1 MLSPPRAPKSAA
13 MLGEEMETSPPTI
26 SPRSDSVEKALAR
39 HRRALE
45 EIRNSNFD
53 SVPALNLSSKLS
65 GRVVFRDDHED
76 DRPAIDAHT
85 HTHTKGNRATTTTST
100 ASRAALRDLVTWK
113 NPAASVLALL
123 GGSFVY
129 AFLRSGSITTLLC
142 YLLLSRVGWH
152 VLSAIFSKQGADTRL
167 VDSFALEQ
175 WSAAS
180 TALVGSL
187 AQLHDD
193 YIVTADT
200 QRSVAVCAGL
210 WALSL
215 AGKCTDLLTLAYAAY
230 LSAFVLPNLGHIP
243 KELLGDAA
251 LRIKHSTPAVVSQM
265 STKQR
270 RLSIVAVAASLWISF
285 DWANRVIGLLM
296 ALLCVRMTMTQTEVD
311 KLREVGAPLTM
322 SVKKKA
328 ARMSRR
334 VSFYLGG
341 TAEKQRRT

>member
-1 MLSPPRAPKSAA
+1 MLSPPRAPNPTSAA
-13 MLGEEMETSPPTI
+13 MLGEEMETSPTK

-45 EIRNSNFD
+45 EIRNSNFE
-53 SVPALNLSSKLS
+53 SIPALNLSSKLS

-85 HTHTKGNRATTTTST
+85 TTTTTTST
-100 ASRAALRDLVTWK
+100 ASRAALRDLVTWS

-167 VDSFALEQ
+167 VDSFALER

-200 QRSVAVCAGL
+200 QRSVAVCVGL

-230 LSAFVLPNLGHIP
+230 LSAFVLPNVGHIP

-270 RLSIVAVAASLWISF
+270 RLSIVAVAGSLWLSF
-285 DWANRVIGLLM
+285 DWPNRLVGLLM

-341 TAEKQRRT
+341 TAEKQRRKT

>member
-13 MLGEEMETSPPTI
+13 MLGEEMETSPTK

-45 EIRNSNFD
+45 EIRNSNFE
-53 SVPALNLSSKLS
+53 SIPALNLSSKLS

-85 HTHTKGNRATTTTST
+85 TMTTTTTTTTST
-100 ASRAALRDLVTWK
+100 ASRAALRDLVTWS

-167 VDSFALEQ
+167 VDSFALER

-193 YIVTADT
+193 YIVTADM

-230 LSAFVLPNLGHIP
+230 LSAFVLPNVGHIP

-270 RLSIVAVAASLWISF
+270 RLSIVAVAGSLWLSF
-285 DWANRVIGLLM
+285 DWPNRLVGLLM

-341 TAEKQRRT
+341 TAEKQRRKT